1 MPEMPTIYCPSCKS
15 EMKTSFINNTPV
27 TVCVQCGHFL
37 MNINA
42 LQEIL
47 GVTLKAHVH
56 NKTDATSGTATNCPG
71 CKGAMV
77 SAEVG
82 GTGIAMCTHCN
93 VALSDRGSMVAM
105 AGAVQTG
112 APYGPLAG
120 AQTALGAQACSG
132 MGAPASS
139 SPGTRPPSGQPSGR
153 SIQGFVFK
161 MDEARN
167 LTQGLAA
174 KPVQDLV
181 VDSAFVLHNTGLL
194 ITSFANEGG
203 SKVDS
208 DILAGMISAITNF
221 VQDSFRGF
229 NEGQP
234 LQSIRFKGKEIA
246 FEHGSYLIL
255 AFEVSGTMDDDA
267 RAKISDE
274 LKQIE
279 SKNGSVL
286 KCWDGSMSDMQGLIE
301 QLRKML
307 VPMKA

>member
-1 MPEMPTIYCPSCKS
+1 MPEPPKIDCPNCKS
-15 EMKTSFINNTPV
+15 EMRTSFINNTPV

-47 GVTLKAHVH
+47 GVTLQTHMH
-56 NKTDATSGTATNCPG
+56 ERTSGAATNCPG

-77 SAEVG
+77 SAEVA
-82 GTGIAMCTHCN
+82 GTGIEMCTSCN
-93 VALSDRGSMVAM
+93 VALSDRGSLVQMSGAAM
-105 AGAVQTG
+105 
-112 APYGPLAG
+112 
-120 AQTALGAQACSG
+120 
-132 MGAPASS
+132 
-139 SPGTRPPSGQPSGR
+139 PGTSSGLPSGR

-161 MDEARN
+161 LDEARN
-167 LTQGLAA
+167 LSRGLAA

-194 ITSFANEGG
+194 ITSFAHEGG
-203 SKVDS
+203 NKVDE

-229 NEGQP
+229 NEGEP

-255 AFEVSGTMDDDA
+255 AFEVSGTMDDEA
-267 RAKISDE
+267 RSKISEE
-274 LKQIE
+274 LRQIE
-279 SKNGSVL
+279 SSNGSVL
-286 KCWDGSMSDMQGLIE
+286 RGWNGNLSDMQGLIE
-301 QLRKML
+301 QFRKML
-307 VPMKA
+307 VPMQM